1 MKKSLTIMLSLL
13 VLLPATTTTAQFF
26 SKKKGNRK
34 HQALVTYTDG
44 KTAEGALWL
53 GVGEELRFSTSSED
67 YTYGEIRRLKLHEL
81 KSFAWVARSETLEQ
95 RWRWKEVVLPNGRK
109 DKQQE
114 FFGEPY
120 PLRDLGFSYT
130 AIDNQQHQGSLDT
143 LVFYFRPDATPEKT
157 EKHVIYRGKNR
168 RDPGTS
174 WEAFV
179 QVQSVHLL
187 DQQDKNLPPYK
198 TLHFH
203 NMQLT
208 KDDAV
213 TFMSYTHLN
222 QRQAEWDE
230 EKGTFVVRNLLNEDA
245 YICVRHKEA
254 YYIGWQNQVQ
264 KPVAELAQK
273 GLDDFYDFYFDKRYL
288 GGRQNPNEREVDV
301 FALYQ
306 RLPLPG
312 KFGVKANV
320 NRYWKLVVVRMHYG
334 LKEQQ
339 VNFMKLGSFERI
351 RWVEQDKP
359 ANLISSL
366 PKVYL
371 SEDLWHVEDQPDRM
385 TFGVKGARPA
395 HRIHPRTILHKKYS
409 IDPEAPAEEGTK
421 R

>member
-1 MKKSLTIMLSLL
+1 MRKTLATTLSLL
-13 VLLPATTTTAQFF
+13 VLLPAASTTAQFF

-44 KTAEGALWL
+44 KTAEGTLWL
-53 GVGEELRFSTSSED
+53 GVGEEIRFSTSSED
-67 YTYGEIRRLKLHEL
+67 YTYGKIRRLKLHEL
-81 KSFAWVARSETLEQ
+81 KSFAWVARSDTLEQ

-109 DKQQE
+109 DKKQE

-120 PLRDLGFSYT
+120 PLRDLTFSYT
-130 AIDNQQHQGSLDT
+130 AIDNQQHHGSLDT

-179 QVQSVHLL
+179 QVQSIRLL

-222 QRQAEWDE
+222 QRQAEWHE
-230 EKGTFVVRNLLNEDA
+230 EKGA
-245 YICVRHKEA
+245 
-254 YYIGWQNQVQ
+254 
-264 KPVAELAQK
+264 VAQGVGFAEKFLFLVLATVGENDLFPAPALFEGIAACNPGK
-273 GLDDFYDFYFDKRYL
+273 GL
-288 GGRQNPNEREVDV
+288 E
-301 FALYQ
+301 
-306 RLPLPG
+306 
-312 KFGVKANV
+312 
-320 NRYWKLVVVRMHYG
+320 
-334 LKEQQ
+334 
-339 VNFMKLGSFERI
+339 FMEF
-351 RWVEQDKP
+351 
-359 ANLISSL
+359 
-366 PKVYL
+366 
-371 SEDLWHVEDQPDRM
+371 
-385 TFGVKGARPA
+385 
-395 HRIHPRTILHKKYS
+395 
-409 IDPEAPAEEGTK
+409 EAPNFSVGIVF